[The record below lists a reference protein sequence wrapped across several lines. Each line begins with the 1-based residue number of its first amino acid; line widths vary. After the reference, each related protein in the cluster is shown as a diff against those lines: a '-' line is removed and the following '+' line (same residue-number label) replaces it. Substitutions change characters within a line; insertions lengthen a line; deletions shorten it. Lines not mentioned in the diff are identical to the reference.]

1 MISSAAPLRRLTLL
15 IHTIRY
21 LRPVQLFGRIWYR
34 CYRPRPD
41 PRLPPPVRRIER
53 PFVPPAARAPSL
65 VGPRRFRFLNREGV
79 LVPKT
84 TVAGGAEPSTLD
96 WEPADRDRLWRYNLH
111 YFDDLNAADAGRR
124 REWHRE
130 LLRDWVRD
138 NPPVTGTGWEPYP
151 TSLRMVNWIQWT
163 LTGNTL
169 PAECLHSLAI
179 QARWLSK
186 RLERHLLGNHLLAN
200 AKALVF
206 AGLFFE
212 GKEAEGWLA
221 TGLGILEREIPEQVL
236 ADGGHFERSTM
247 YHALVLEDLLDLY
260 NLVRAYPGAPLPGR
274 LAITGAITDAIARMG
289 DWLQTLCHPDG
300 EIAFFNDAALGI
312 APAPAELAAYAGRLG
327 LAPPAMPVAAA
338 PSPAAPISTRLVHR
352 KDSGY
357 IRASLG
363 HAVAFLDVA
372 PLGPDYLP
380 GHGHA
385 DTLSFELSVFGERV
399 IVNGGTSRYGTG
411 RQRLRERETRA
422 HSTVEIDGKSSS
434 EVWSGFRVAR
444 RARPFGLRIQETPD
458 CLEVTCSH
466 DGYRRLPYKPIHRRG
481 WRMTPGGLQVSDWV
495 SGLARAAL
503 AAHARFIVPPGIGI
517 EQRDDN
523 SWTLVLAGGRRLEL
537 SVIWGTG
544 RVEPARYAPEFGKVL
559 PARCLTV
566 APAEGRMV
574 TVFEWPAVEG

>member
-1 MISSAAPLRRLTLL
+1 TSTQPWLNPSNGLIKANPLPHKGYPNLGAA
-15 IHTIRY
+15 
-21 LRPVQLFGRIWYR
+21 
-34 CYRPRPD
+34 
-41 PRLPPPVRRIER
+41 
-53 PFVPPAARAPSL
+53 
-65 VGPRRFRFLNREGV
+65 V

-84 TVAGGAEPSTLD
+84 TTAAGPEPSTLD

-138 NPPVTGTGWEPYP
+138 NPPATGTGWEPYP
-151 TSLRMVNWIQWT
+151 TSLRMVNWIKWT

-212 GKEAEGWLA
+212 GKEADSWLA
-221 TGLGILEREIPEQVL
+221 TGLDILGREIPEQVL

-247 YHALVLEDLLDLY
+247 YHALVLEDLLDLD

-274 LAITGAITDAIARMG
+274 FDITGAITDTIARMG

-300 EIAFFNDAALGI
+300 EIAFFNDAAMGI
-312 APAPAELAAYAGRLG
+312 APAPAELAAYAVRLG
-327 LAPPAMPVAAA
+327 LAPPAMPVAAT

-385 DTLSFELSVFGERV
+385 DTLSFELFVFGERV

-411 RQRLRERETRA
+411 RQRLGERETRA
-422 HSTVEIDGKSSS
+422 HSTVEIDGESSS

-466 DGYRRLPYKPIHRRG
+466 DGYRRLPCKPIHRRG
-481 WRMTPGGLQVSDWV
+481 WRMTPTGLQVSDWV
-495 SGLARAAL
+495 SGGGSARVTSTSLDNRQRPVDEPIGHNRRDLRCAAL
-503 AAHARFIVPPGIGI
+503 AAQARFIVHPGIGI

-537 SVIWGTG
+537 SVPWGSG

-559 PARCLTV
+559 SARRLTV
-566 APAEGRMV
+566 APVDGRMV
-574 TVFEWPAVEG
+574 TVFEWTAIT